1 MAGNRGQTSL
11 RRKRRNEDPMRE
23 YDRLPSHLRS
33 WLAQA
38 ARPWRARSVRQTY
51 EKALARTDCAA
62 QALAELDA
70 LEARLL
76 AKDAKAVWG
85 TDHPA
90 ATAPSRILTDAPT
103 KVPTA

>member
-11 RRKRRNEDPMRE
+11 RRKRRNEDSMQE
-23 YDRLPSHLRS
+23 YDRLPAHLRG

-38 ARPWRARSVRQTY
+38 ARPWRARSVRHSY
-51 EKALARTDCAA
+51 EKALARTDCVT

-76 AKDAKAVWG
+76 AKDAKIVWG
-85 TDHPA
+85 ANHPA
-90 ATAPSRILTDAPT
+90 AAASRDLIETPTDSP
-103 KVPTA
+103 VL